1 MKGCLVIVGFL
12 LVSAVLA
19 VGAVIVVE
27 RVGAARNEP
36 LTAASTQVE
45 FVDYEPETHRGG
57 GGNSQSIIDGAN
69 VTYRYEADG
78 RWFETTDPVWRPLTD
93 LSDRVVCFDP
103 DDPAE
108 HVLRGDPEAE
118 CGERNFGKVRRAEAV
133 AP

>member
-57 GGNSQSIIDGAN
+57 GGNS
-69 VTYRYEADG
+69 YEADG